1 MQPTFTLQEVQNIIS
16 TLIEAH
22 THWIKTSNMAIND
35 AISQIN
41 NFFEKKKQDLVD
53 QQKRVSEAL
62 EKKTKESGSKN
73 DCEPTPEV
81 EEEEKKEAV
90 KGKK

>member
-22 THWIKTSNMAIND
+22 THWIKTSNMATND

-41 NFFEKKKQDLVD
+41 NFFEKKKQDLAD
-53 QQKRVSEAL
+53 QQKRVTEAL

-73 DCEPTPEV
+73 DCDPTPKV
-81 EEEEKKEAV
+81 KEE
-90 KGKK
+90 

>member
-22 THWIKTSNMAIND
+22 THWIKTSNMATND

-41 NFFEKKKQDLVD
+41 KYFDKKKQDLVD